1 MRIES
6 LREAYGKTLLD
17 IYKQNKNVVVL
28 DSDVSRSTKSS
39 YCEKEDPSRYFEMGI
54 SEQNMIGTAAGLAL
68 SGKLPIA
75 HSFAVFAV
83 GRGYDIIRQSICI
96 PKANVKICGSSPGL
110 SDTTDGST
118 HQTIED
124 IALMRALPNMTV
136 FAPNDAVET
145 AILVREMM
153 ELTGPVYIRVLRN
166 DLPVYIEESK
176 YIYGRMYRV
185 REGKDI
191 LIIANGS
198 MVRRSLE
205 AADLLEKQGISA
217 RVSLVGVIKPLN
229 VESLLEETTGV
240 QGVVVAEEHSII
252 GGIGS
257 AIAEAL
263 STSRPIPIERIGV
276 RDCFGT
282 MSYDYEALL
291 DHYGLTSTEIAL
303 AAKKVIR
310 K

>member
-1 MRIES
+1 MRTES
-6 LREAYGKTLLD
+6 LREAYGKALLE
-17 IYKQNKNVVVL
+17 IFKKNQDVVVL

-68 SGKLPIA
+68 SGKLPFA

-96 PKANVKICGSSPGL
+96 PNINVKIVGSSPGL

-124 IALMRALPNMTV
+124 IALMRVLPNMTV
-136 FAPNDAVET
+136 LAPNDAVET
-145 AILVREMM
+145 AIMVKKMA
-153 ELTGPVYIRVLRN
+153 ELPGPVYMRVLRN
-166 DLPVYIEESK
+166 DLPVYIDENK
-176 YIYGRMYRV
+176 YVFGKMYRI
-185 REGKDI
+185 REGKDVLI
-191 LIIANGS
+191 LANGS
-198 MVRRSLE
+198 MVKRSLD
-205 AADLLEKQGISA
+205 AAELLKKEGVSA
-217 RVSLVGVIKPLN
+217 RVSAVGVIKPLN
-229 VESLLEETTGV
+229 VESLLEETSGV
-240 QGVVVAEEHSII
+240 QGVVVAEEHSIVS
-252 GGIGS
+252 GIGS
-257 AIAEAL
+257 AVSEIL
-263 STSRPIPIERIGV
+263 SSRKPMPIDRVGV

-291 DHYGLTSTEIAL
+291 DHYGLTAEAIAT
-303 AAKKVIR
+303 AAKRVI